1 MGEQDSNSAVFAECK
16 WKNEGALFP
25 VFKDRIYKGMYGKG
39 RENGKCNAGEVCGY
53 CKTTI
58 TINATPCEKQEKRS
72 EMVAFSLCKIR
83 NNYCKTAI
91 HTKIAEK
98 FHINGN

>member
-16 WKNEGALFP
+16 WRKEGALFP

-53 CKTTI
+53 CEATI
-58 TINATPCEKQEKRS
+58 IIEFQAGT
-72 EMVAFSLCKIR
+72 VIR
-83 NNYCKTAI
+83 NGR
-91 HTKIAEK
+91 
-98 FHINGN
+98 FF